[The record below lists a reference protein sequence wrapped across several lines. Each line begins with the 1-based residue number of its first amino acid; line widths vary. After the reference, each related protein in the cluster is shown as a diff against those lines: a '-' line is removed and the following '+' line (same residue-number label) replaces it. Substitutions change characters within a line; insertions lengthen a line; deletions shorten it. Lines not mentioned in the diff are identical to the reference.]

1 MKDSKPKMRKALV
14 TAALAVVLLALVP
27 LVAPGYRTGLVT
39 QILIYALLATSIDI
53 MAGYAGRTSLCH
65 GAIFGT
71 ATYVVMYFV
80 TVAGGNVWTGCVL
93 GVLAAMAVSLIVG
106 LLAVRTTG
114 VYFLLLT
121 LALGMVVWGVCV
133 RWTSVTGAENG
144 LRGNVRPD
152 WLADPSR
159 FFYLVLVLSGLLMFA
174 MWRFVSSPF
183 GMSLAGIRES
193 ESRMRSLGY
202 NTSRHLLIGFVF
214 SGFVAG
220 VAGALYAL
228 FNSFV
233 SPSTVAL
240 AQSVMGLLMAILGGI
255 GTLGGGIVGSALI
268 VVLQNV
274 VSSYTER
281 WSMVLGLM
289 FVLVMIFA
297 PEGLIGTLRSRS
309 GRRAARLAGAASKE
323 GRV

>member
-1 MKDSKPKMRKALV
+1 MKDSQGKPRNAPVIVLV
-14 TAALAVVLLALVP
+14 GVVLLALVP
-27 LVAPGYRTGLVT
+27 LIVPGYRTGLVT
-39 QILIYALLATSIDI
+39 QVLIYALLAMSIDI
-53 MAGYAGRTSLCH
+53 LAGFAGRTSLCH

-71 ATYVVMYFV
+71 STYVVMYCV

-106 LLAVRTTG
+106 VLAVRTAG

-159 FFYLVLVLSGLLMFA
+159 FFYFVLVLSALLMFA

-183 GMSLAGIRES
+183 GMSLKGIRES

-202 NTSRHLLIGFVF
+202 DTSRHLLIGFVF

-233 SPSTVAL
+233 SPTTVAL
-240 AQSVMGLLMAILGGI
+240 TQSVMGLLMAILGGI
-255 GTLGGGIVGSALI
+255 GTLCGGIVGSALI

-274 VSSYTER
+274 ISSYTER

-289 FVLVMIFA
+289 FVLVMMFA
-297 PEGLIGTLRSRS
+297 PEGLVGTVRSRS
-309 GRRAARLAGAASKE
+309 GRRAARLARSDGKA

>member
-1 MKDSKPKMRKALV
+1 
-14 TAALAVVLLALVP
+14 
-27 LVAPGYRTGLVT
+27 
-39 QILIYALLATSIDI
+39 
-53 MAGYAGRTSLCH
+53 
-65 GAIFGT
+65 
-71 ATYVVMYFV
+71 
-80 TVAGGNVWTGCVL
+80 
-93 GVLAAMAVSLIVG
+93 
-106 LLAVRTTG
+106 
-114 VYFLLLT
+114 
-121 LALGMVVWGVCV
+121 
-133 RWTSVTGAENG
+133 
-144 LRGNVRPD
+144 
-152 WLADPSR
+152 
-159 FFYLVLVLSGLLMFA
+159 MFA
-174 MWRFVSSPF
+174 MWRFVNSPF
-183 GMSLAGIRES
+183 GMSLSGIRES

-202 NTSRHLLIGFVF
+202 DTSRHLLIGFVF

-255 GTLGGGIVGSALI
+255 GTLTGGIVGAALI

-297 PEGLIGTLRSRS
+297 PEGLMGTWRSHS
-309 GRRAARLAGAASKE
+309 GRRAARLAQAASKAASKA

>member
-1 MKDSKPKMRKALV
+1 MNNLRKTSRKAV
-14 TAALAVVLLALVP
+14 ATAALAAVLLALVP

-39 QILIYALLATSIDI
+39 QMLIYALLAMSIDI

-71 ATYVVMYFV
+71 ATYVVMYVV
-80 TVAGGNVWTGCVL
+80 TVAGGSVWAGCAL
-93 GVLAAMAVSLIVG
+93 GVAAAMAVSLIVG
-106 LLAVRTTG
+106 LLAVRTSG

-159 FFYLVLVLSGLLMFA
+159 FFYFVLVLAGLLMFA
-174 MWRFVSSPF
+174 MWRFVGSPF

-202 NTSRHLLIGFVF
+202 DTSRHLLIGFVF

-240 AQSVMGLLMAILGGI
+240 TQSVMGLLMA
-255 GTLGGGIVGSALI
+255 
-268 VVLQNV
+268 VLQNV

-281 WSMVLGLM
+281 WSMVLGLL

-297 PEGLIGTLRSRS
+297 PEGLLGSLRSRS
-309 GRRAARLAGAASKE
+309 GKRAARLARAAGKA
-323 GRV
+323 GQV

>member
-1 MKDSKPKMRKALV
+1 
-14 TAALAVVLLALVP
+14 
-27 LVAPGYRTGLVT
+27 
-39 QILIYALLATSIDI
+39 
-53 MAGYAGRTSLCH
+53 
-65 GAIFGT
+65 
-71 ATYVVMYFV
+71 
-80 TVAGGNVWTGCVL
+80 
-93 GVLAAMAVSLIVG
+93 
-106 LLAVRTTG
+106 
-114 VYFLLLT
+114 
-121 LALGMVVWGVCV
+121 VVWGVCV

-159 FFYLVLVLSGLLMFA
+159 FFYFVMVLSVLLMFA
-174 MWRFVSSPF
+174 MWRFVNSPF
-183 GMSLAGIRES
+183 GMSLKGIRES

-202 NTSRHLLIGFVF
+202 DTSRHLLIGFVF

-240 AQSVMGLLMAILGGI
+240 TQSVMGLLMAILGGI
-255 GTLGGGIVGSALI
+255 GTLSGGIVGSALI

-297 PEGLIGTLRSRS
+297 PEGLIGTVRSRS
-309 GRRAARLAGAASKE
+309 GRRAARVTRSGSKA